1 MVTAKDDHP
10 KYIKSVLPL
19 SKQKERLPDAS
30 SVSKVKKKLKI
41 VLDRGYISLVDE
53 VKSSTHFFQFLRP
66 GRL

>member
-19 SKQKERLPDAS
+19 SKQKERLPDTS